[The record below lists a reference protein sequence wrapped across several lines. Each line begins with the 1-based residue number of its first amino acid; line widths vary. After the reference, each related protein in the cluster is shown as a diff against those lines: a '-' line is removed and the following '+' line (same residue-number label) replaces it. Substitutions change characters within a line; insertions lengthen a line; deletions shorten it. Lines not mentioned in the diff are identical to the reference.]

1 MPNYEVPLSCILYPL
16 SNYQSV
22 TYPLEGICDY
32 DEEQIKLND
41 DTKVEAHKYYDLVAQ
56 QHGKD
61 RQNRIIFEIMD
72 KLLLAN

>member
-1 MPNYEVPLSCILYPL
+1 MYPIPSEQLSV
-16 SNYQSV
+16 SNIPS
-22 TYPLEGICDY
+22 EGICDY

>member
-1 MPNYEVPLSCILYPL
+1 MYTIPSEQLPV
-16 SNYQSV
+16 SNIPS
-22 TYPLEGICDY
+22 EGICDY

-61 RQNRIIFEIMD
+61 SQNRIIFEIMD